1 MSREDNTR
9 VVGKV
14 VDADLLIRK
23 GTVATMEGASGP
35 RDAVGAEELGL
46 EAGWTVAV
54 KAGRIS
60 WIGPDDEWKGKAT
73 RVIEARRKLVTP
85 GYVDSHTHLVYGGD
99 RTHEL
104 KQKLQGRSYME
115 ILEKGGGI
123 MSTVRATRAASDN
136 ELEETAAQRLRQM
149 LQCGT
154 TTVEAK
160 SGYGLDTAT
169 ELRILALHGRVSK
182 KVGVPIVSTFLGAH
196 AVPEEFKDRTDA
208 YVDLIVDEMLPKVAE
223 QHVARFC
230 DAFVE
235 TGVFTVE
242 QGQRILTK
250 ARELGFQLRVH
261 ADELSN
267 SQGAELAA
275 TMGCLSAD
283 HLLQVSDAGIAALAA
298 SGTVATLTPTVPLT
312 LMTKHWAPARK
323 LLDAHVPIAV
333 ATDHNPNNP
342 VVDLQFA
349 AQLSSYAM
357 GLTPNQALTAVTWNA
372 ACALDVQD
380 KVGSIEVGK
389 VANLLVH
396 DVAMPQDWVA
406 CLGRNTAKAVILS
419 GKLVPPL
426 V

>member
-1 MSREDNTR
+1 M
-9 VVGKV
+9 VGKV

-23 GTVATMEGASGP
+23 ATVATMEGAAGP
-35 RDAVGAEELGL
+35 RDAVASEELGM
-46 EAGWTVAV
+46 EAGWAVAV
-54 KAGRIS
+54 KDGRIS
-60 WIGPDDEWKGKAT
+60 WVGPDDEWKGKAT

-104 KQKLQGRSYME
+104 KLKLQGRSYME
-115 ILEKGGGI
+115 ILQKGGGI
-123 MSTVRATRAASDN
+123 MSTVRATRSATDN
-136 ELEETAAQRLRQM
+136 ELEEAAAHRLRQM
-149 LQCGT
+149 LSCGST
-154 TTVEAK
+154 TIEAK
-160 SGYGLDTAT
+160 SGYGLDAAT
-169 ELRILALHGRVSK
+169 ELRILGVHPRVSK
-182 KVGVPIVSTFLGAH
+182 RVGVPIVSTFLGAH
-196 AVPEEFKDRTDA
+196 AVPEEFKGRTDA
-208 YVDLIVDEMLPKVAE
+208 YVDLVVDEMLPKVAD
-223 QHVARFC
+223 QQIARFC

-235 TGVFTVE
+235 SDVFTVE
-242 QGQRILTK
+242 QGRRILTK

-267 SQGAELAA
+267 TEGAQFAA
-275 TMGCLSAD
+275 KMGCLSAD
-283 HLLQVSDAGIAALAA
+283 HLLQVSEAGIAAMAEA
-298 SGTVATLTPTVPLT
+298 GTIATLTPTVPLT
-312 LMTKHWAPARK
+312 LMTKQWAPAKK
-323 LLDAHVPIAV
+323 LLEAHVPVAV

-349 AQLSSYAM
+349 AQMSSYAM

-406 CLGRNTAKAVILS
+406 CLGRNTAKAVVLN

>member
-1 MSREDNTR
+1 LVR
-9 VVGKV
+9 KV

-23 GTVATMEGASGP
+23 GTVATLEGAPGP
-35 RDAVGAEELGL
+35 RDAVAAEELGM

-54 KAGRIS
+54 KDGRIS
-60 WIGPDDEWKGKAT
+60 WVGPDDEWKGKAT
-73 RVIEARRKLVTP
+73 RVIEARRRLVTP

-104 KQKLQGRSYME
+104 KQKLQGRTYME
-115 ILEKGGGI
+115 ILQKGGGI
-123 MSTVRATRAASDN
+123 MSTVRATRSATDN
-136 ELEETAAQRLRQM
+136 ELEEAAAHRLRQM
-149 LQCGT
+149 LACGT

-169 ELRILALHGRVSK
+169 ELRILALHPRVSK
-182 KVGVPIVSTFLGAH
+182 RVGVPIVSTFLGAH
-196 AVPEEFKDRTDA
+196 AVPEEFKGRTDD
-208 YVDLIVDEMLPKVAE
+208 YVDLVVDEMLPKVAE

-235 TGVFTVE
+235 SDVFTAD
-242 QGQRILTK
+242 QGERILRK

-261 ADELSN
+261 ADELGN
-267 SQGAELAA
+267 TKGAQLAA
-275 TMGCLSAD
+275 RMGCLSAD
-283 HLLQVSDAGIAALAA
+283 HLLQVSDDGIAALAA
-298 SGTVATLTPTVPLT
+298 ADTIATLAPTVPLT
-312 LMTKHWAPARK
+312 LMTKQWAPAKR
-323 LLDAHVPIAV
+323 LLAANVPIAV

-342 VVDLQFA
+342 VVDLQLA

-406 CLGRNTAKAVILS
+406 CLGRNTAKAVVLN